1 MIVPAPRSSRQFR
14 RERQHAAFR
23 EDVLAEACAILAEEG
38 PNGLSMR
45 KLAHRMGC
53 APMSLYAHFRD
64 KHDLLTALAHRGFG
78 ILAERLAA
86 EPEEEPLS
94 ALRAVFL
101 TYARLGLERPDDYRV
116 LFMTPEVQPVRQFEG
131 PDEIAGESP
140 AFAIGLDRARA
151 CVTAGMMEGDA
162 HAITTLLWTAVHG
175 AVAAVLT
182 FPAFPFGDRDAYVE
196 RVVDGTID
204 GLRAA
209 KVAPLA

>member
-1 MIVPAPRSSRQFR
+1 MVPAPISSPQFR
-14 RERQHAAFR
+14 RERQRAAFR
-23 EDVLAEACAILAEEG
+23 EDVLAEARAILAEEG
-38 PNGLSMR
+38 PDRLSMR

-53 APMSLYAHFRD
+53 APMSLYAYFRD
-64 KHDLLTALAHRGFG
+64 KHDLLTALAHRRFG

-86 EPEEEPLS
+86 EPAEEPLA

-116 LFMTPEVQPVRQFEG
+116 LFMTPEVQPVREFEG
-131 PDEIAGESP
+131 PEEIARESP
-140 AFAIGLDRARA
+140 AFAIGLDRAQA
-151 CVTAGMMEGDA
+151 CVTAEMLEGDA

-182 FPAFPFGDRDAYVE
+182 FPAFPFGDRDAYVA
-196 RVVDGTID
+196 RVVDWTID

-209 KVAPLA
+209 RVAPLA